1 MVKVNRKKNI
11 VTVTGED
18 DIALI
23 VYESDS
29 EAQMVSGIVRS
40 SFNNKRKKRITY
52 TFTEVVES
60 IQAFKLGTMDI
71 FSK

>member
-1 MVKVNRKKNI
+1 MVRINRKRNI

-18 DIALI
+18 DIARI
-23 VYESDS
+23 VYESDG

-40 SFNNKRKKRITY
+40 SFDNKRKKRITY

-60 IQAFKLGTMDI
+60 ILAFKLGAMEI